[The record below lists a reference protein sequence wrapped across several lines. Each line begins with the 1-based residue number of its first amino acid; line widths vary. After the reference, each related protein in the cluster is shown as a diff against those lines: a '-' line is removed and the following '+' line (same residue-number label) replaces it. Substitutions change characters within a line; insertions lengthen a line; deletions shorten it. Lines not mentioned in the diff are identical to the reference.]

1 MADRS
6 VVLDLILRGR
16 DLASAAVDHV
26 RDAVGGLRDSVS
38 AALEPLRS
46 FAGLITAVVGI
57 GGAKELIDRADAYT
71 NLSNQVKVATKD
83 EADYQASI
91 RSVAVVAKDANAD
104 LDSTARLYGKVKQN
118 ADSLGISQQ
127 QVADVTGV
135 VAKGMQLSG
144 AEAGAAAGA
153 TLQFTQALGSGVLRG
168 EEFNSVIEASPA
180 LIKAIADGLGVTV
193 GEMRGLAEAGQ
204 LTSDRVVQALL
215 SQKQAI
221 DETYARLPQT
231 VGQAM
236 GQLDNAATIFV
247 GRLNEQL
254 GATQSLNDG
263 LKFLATNL
271 DAVAALMGAA
281 FAASVA
287 KGAQSTG
294 QFVTA
299 SIAARDAARQQAIAA
314 EQQQAANIA
323 AAQSHVAA
331 AQAAYNRALAEQR
344 ATQAQL
350 ASLEALAGLFAS
362 EEALAIARGQATA
375 AANAAAAATQR
386 YAAAQAALNAAQ
398 GPAAASVG
406 IFSRALAFLAG
417 PGGLVL
423 AAVSAFGL
431 LFSLFSNNKQTVDD
445 LTLSTDQYAD
455 ALKKMNA
462 AQASAALLKVNDA
475 LADQRRVVSDLQGE
489 VDRLNDIMA
498 YYQQT
503 GTKTDLTVRALTE
516 ANGKLADANDKLRGL
531 EEKRADILKR
541 VNEAQQESANAN
553 LKQVTAYNQL
563 ITALDKVG
571 GTLQAREKYLKQV
584 SDAEIAETQAL
595 IDKAKALG
603 NTNEVERL
611 TIEIA
616 QQRAKAAQQAAGLAQ
631 AEANAEEAK
640 IATLEKLRDVQGQ
653 LTPGQQKSLALAQE
667 SAVAKHA
674 EADAAQA
681 LADKLALE
689 AQSQESGAAAKQRAV
704 EKAQQ
709 IVTASGN
716 YLSALEAVANAEIA
730 GLRAEIDLANAK
742 GETAEAV
749 GKGVQL
755 AGLEAKWAQALAD
768 AKQAEIV
775 AEKASV
781 EAKIAA
787 LQATNSNAEATQ
799 KEIAALQL
807 KLVALGKQ
815 AEAEQ
820 ITAQV
825 KAIAAQ
831 QTQQNTQQ
839 TQKNTEETEHHIVA
853 LKQDSEEQQVN
864 TKHTNDGSA
873 AAAGLANR
881 LQELRGEMD
890 KLSESAR
897 LYFEAQNQW
906 NLAHVGIEGAAKA
919 ARDAQAAFQ
928 SLGDSASRALAGYNK
943 EIAFAQE
950 GIDHWKDKLGFATT
964 GFEKFESAM
973 ELAALQTK
981 KLWNE
986 QARDAEIARQSIE
999 RMTESGNIQMGVLQ
1013 AAIRGVNG
1021 GFTLLDQQDLSGL
1034 QSAIDAANA
1043 KLRQM
1048 QQEAEDARA
1057 NIARLNAEIAA
1068 EQGDTEKA
1076 NLLKQQLDYQQAL
1089 ADIEAK
1095 RNQAVLEGNRELVAL
1110 YDEQIRKLNELN
1122 ALKEKNIKAD
1132 AKSNSASSSS
1142 SANNSRQPASQ
1153 LPGGTGAAA
1162 LPATSGGGGITVNVN
1177 ASNARVLDNN
1187 FVEDLARQMQPAL
1200 SRLTRLNS

>member
-1 MADRS
+1 MATRS
-6 VVLDLILRGR
+6 LLAELVLR
-16 DLASAAVDHV
+16 V
-26 RDAVGGLRDSVS
+26 RDEGAVVIERTRAGLAGIGNAAS
-38 AALEPLRS
+38 AALEPLQS
-46 FAGLITAVVGI
+46 FWALIGAAVSV
-57 GGAKELIDRADAYT
+57 GGAKELTDRADAYT
-71 NLSNQVKVATKD
+71 NLSNQVKVATND
-83 EADYQASI
+83 EADYQASMQ
-91 RSVAVVAKDANAD
+91 SVADVAKDANAN

-127 QVADVTGV
+127 QVADVTSV

-168 EEFNSVIEASPA
+168 EEFNSILEASPA

-215 SQKQAI
+215 SQKAAI
-221 DETYARLPQT
+221 DETYAKLPQT
-231 VGQAM
+231 VAQATQ
-236 GQLDNAATIFV
+236 QLDNAATLFV

-254 GATQSLNDG
+254 GATHSLTDG
-263 LKFLATNL
+263 LKFLANNM

-281 FAASVA
+281 FATAAA
-287 KGAQSTG
+287 KAVQSTW

-406 IFSRALAFLAG
+406 LFSRALAFLAG

-423 AAVSAFGL
+423 AAISAFGL
-431 LFSLFSNNKQTVDD
+431 LFSLFSDNKQTVDD
-445 LTLSTDQYAD
+445 LTGSTDRYAD
-455 ALKKMNA
+455 ALKRMNA

-489 VDRLNDIMA
+489 VDRLNGIMA

-516 ANGKLADANDKLRGL
+516 ANGKLADANGKLQGL

-541 VNEAQQESANAN
+541 VNEAQQEAANAD

-571 GTLQAREKYLKQV
+571 GILQAREKYLKQV

-603 NTNEVERL
+603 DTNEVERL

-616 QQRAKAAQQAAGLAQ
+616 QQSAKAAQQAAGLAQ

-640 IATLEKLRDVQGQ
+640 IATLEKLRDVQDQ

-667 SAVAKHA
+667 GAVAKHA
-674 EADAAQA
+674 EAEAAQA
-681 LADKLALE
+681 LADKLANE
-689 AQSQESGAAAKQRAV
+689 AHSVELLTTS
-704 EKAQQ
+704 EKARVEQ
-709 IVTASGN
+709 IGQVVDGYTRLQSASAA
-716 YLSALEAVANAEIA
+716 YYDALIE
-730 GLRAEIDLANAK
+730 
-742 GETAEAV
+742 
-749 GKGVQL
+749 Q
-755 AGLEAKWAQALAD
+755 AQAEGRERD
-768 AKQAEIV
+768 ARALTIEKLREQARMQELI
-775 AEKASV
+775 
-781 EAKIAA
+781 
-787 LQATNSNAEATQ
+787 
-799 KEIAALQL
+799 
-807 KLVALGKQ
+807 
-815 AEAEQ
+815 AEQ
-820 ITAQV
+820 
-825 KAIAAQ
+825 KRL
-831 QTQQNTQQ
+831 
-839 TQKNTEETEHHIVA
+839 E
-853 LKQDSEEQQVN
+853 
-864 TKHTNDGSA
+864 A
-873 AAAGLANR
+873 AAA
-881 LQELRGEMD
+881 
-890 KLSESAR
+890 
-897 LYFEAQNQW
+897 
-906 NLAHVGIEGAAKA
+906 
-919 ARDAQAAFQ
+919 
-928 SLGDSASRALAGYNK
+928 
-943 EIAFAQE
+943 
-950 GIDHWKDKLGFATT
+950 IDVL
-964 GFEKFESAM
+964 
-973 ELAALQTK
+973 
-981 KLWNE
+981 NVI
-986 QARDAEIARQSIE
+986 DAEIARRKAANEEVGKDLELKRQQQQIAVQIAAIE
-999 RMTESGNIQMGVLQ
+999 AGAATAKTETAKATAELTAKTQAFVAAGYDEIEAKKLALLASGQYTAALKLEEEQRKKVADAAEKQKDADTGAADALRAAVAAAEQAADAAKVAADQTQAASNFASSALQGWSDRLGALSDKARQAFDGYDGSAQKAADSSQELADAIAGLATGGYVEWANKVAIRALEIEQRFNGQKEAAQRLTEQLQ
-1013 AAIRGVNG
+1013 AMADDGRVNMAAMAEATRGVSG
-1021 GFTLLDQQDLSGL
+1021 EFDLLDQQRLDNL

-1043 KLRQM
+1043 KLQQM
-1048 QQEAEDARA
+1048 QQEAEDTRA

-1076 NLLKQQLDYQQAL
+1076 ALLKQQLDYQQAL

-1095 RNQAVLEGNRELVAL
+1095 RSQAELEGNRELVAL
-1110 YDEQIRKLNELN
+1110 YEEQARKLTELN

-1132 AKSNSASSSS
+1132 AESARQQSASNTTST
-1142 SANNSRQPASQ
+1142 AA
-1153 LPGGTGAAA
+1153 LPGGAGAAA
-1162 LPATSGGGGITVNVN
+1162 LPSSSGTSARTYNLNLTGVNGRTLPATTTTDPTSF
-1177 ASNARVLDNN
+1177 LD
-1187 FVEDLARQMQPAL
+1187 ELERAQRSAA
-1200 SRLTRLNS
+1200 

>member
-1 MADRS
+1 MATRS
-6 VVLDLILRGR
+6 LLAELVLR
-16 DLASAAVDHV
+16 V
-26 RDAVGGLRDSVS
+26 RDEGAAAIERTRAGLAGIGNAAS
-38 AALEPLRS
+38 AALEPLQS
-46 FAGLITAVVGI
+46 FWALIAAAVGV

-71 NLSNQVKVATKD
+71 NLSNQVKVATAD
-83 EADYQASI
+83 EADYQASMQ
-91 RSVAVVAKDANAD
+91 SVADVAKDANAG

-127 QVADVTGV
+127 QVADVTDV

-144 AEAGAAAGA
+144 AETAAASGA
-153 TLQFTQALGSGVLRG
+153 MLQFTQALGSGTLRG

-221 DETYARLPQT
+221 DETYAKLPQT
-231 VGQAM
+231 VAQATQ
-236 GQLDNAATIFV
+236 QLDNAATLFV

-254 GATQSLNDG
+254 GATHSLTDG
-263 LKFLATNL
+263 LKFLANNM

-281 FAASVA
+281 FAASAA
-287 KGAQSTG
+287 KAAQSTG

-323 AAQSHVAA
+323 AAQGHVAA

-431 LFSLFSNNKQTVDD
+431 LFSLFSDNKQTVDD
-445 LTLSTDQYAD
+445 LAGSTDRYAD
-455 ALKKMNA
+455 ALEKMNA

-475 LADQRRVVSDLQGE
+475 LADQRQVVSELQGE
-489 VDRLNDIMA
+489 VDRLNGIMA

-516 ANGKLADANDKLRGL
+516 ANGKLADANGKLQGL

-541 VNEAQQESANAN
+541 VNEAQQEAANAD

-603 NTNEVERL
+603 DTNEVERL

-640 IATLEKLRDVQGQ
+640 IATLEKLRDVQGK

-674 EADAAQA
+674 EAEAAQA
-681 LADKLALE
+681 LADKLANE
-689 AQSQESGAAAKQRAV
+689 AHSVDLLTTS
-704 EKAQQ
+704 EKARVEQ
-709 IVTASGN
+709 IGQVVDGYTRLQSASAA
-716 YLSALEAVANAEIA
+716 YYDALIE
-730 GLRAEIDLANAK
+730 
-742 GETAEAV
+742 
-749 GKGVQL
+749 Q
-755 AGLEAKWAQALAD
+755 AQA
-768 AKQAEIV
+768 
-775 AEKASV
+775 
-781 EAKIAA
+781 
-787 LQATNSNAEATQ
+787 
-799 KEIAALQL
+799 
-807 KLVALGKQ
+807 
-815 AEAEQ
+815 
-820 ITAQV
+820 
-825 KAIAAQ
+825 
-831 QTQQNTQQ
+831 
-839 TQKNTEETEHHIVA
+839 
-853 LKQDSEEQQVN
+853 
-864 TKHTNDGSA
+864 
-873 AAAGLANR
+873 
-881 LQELRGEMD
+881 
-890 KLSESAR
+890 
-897 LYFEAQNQW
+897 
-906 NLAHVGIEGAAKA
+906 EGRE
-919 ARDAQAAFQ
+919 RDA
-928 SLGDSASRALAGYNK
+928 RALTI
-943 EIAFAQE
+943 E
-950 GIDHWKDKLGFATT
+950 KL
-964 GFEKFESAM
+964 
-973 ELAALQTK
+973 
-981 KLWNE
+981 NE
-986 QARDAEIARQSIE
+986 QARLQALIAEQKRLEAEAAKEVLNVIDAEIARRKAANEEVGKDLELKRQQQQIAAQIAAIE
-999 RMTESGNIQMGVLQ
+999 AGAATAKTETAQATAELTEKTQAFIAAGYDEIEAKRLALLASGQFTAALKLEEEQRKKTTEAAEKQKDADAGAADALRAAVAAAEQAADAAKAAADQTQAASNAASGALQGWSDRLGALSDKARQDFDGYDESAQGAADSSQELADAVAGLATGGYVEWANRVAIRALEIEQRFNGQKEAAERLAEQLQ
-1013 AAIRGVNG
+1013 AMADGGRVNMAALAEATRGVSG
-1021 GFTLLDQQDLSGL
+1021 QFDLLDQQRLDNL
-1034 QSAIDAANA
+1034 QSAIDRA
-1043 KLRQM
+1043 KASMDALRQ
-1048 QQEAEDARA
+1048 ASEDALLAAQEELLQKQGDESGLLELQHKRQLLELQQQ
-1057 NIARLNAEIAA
+1057 LNAARDAGDQTAIANL
-1068 EQGDTEKA
+1068 EKA
-1076 NLLKQQLDYQQAL
+1076 LAIRQRSYELEQQS
-1089 ADIEAK
+1089 IEAK
-1095 RNQAVLEGNRELVAL
+1095 NRS
-1110 YDEQIRKLNELN
+1110 QN
-1122 ALKEKNIKAD
+1122 
-1132 AKSNSASSSS
+1132 SNSGSSGTPSSSSS
-1142 SANNSRQPASQ
+1142 SA
-1153 LPGGTGAAA
+1153 
-1162 LPATSGGGGITVNVN
+1162 SGGISTGKTHRLELIGVNGRTFTTT
-1177 ASNARVLDNN
+1177 ADTDPTSFLD
-1187 FVEDLARQMQPAL
+1187 EIERAQRSAA
-1200 SRLTRLNS
+1200 

>member
-1 MADRS
+1 MATRS
-6 VVLDLILRGR
+6 LLAELVLR
-16 DLASAAVDHV
+16 V
-26 RDAVGGLRDSVS
+26 RDEGAAAIERTRAGLAGIGNAAS
-38 AALEPLRS
+38 AALEPLQS
-46 FAGLITAVVGI
+46 FWTLIAAAVGV
-57 GGAKELIDRADAYT
+57 GGAKELIDRADAFT
-71 NLSNQVKVATKD
+71 NLSNQVKVATAD
-83 EADYQASI
+83 EADYKESMQ
-91 RSVAVVAKDANAD
+91 SVAAVAKDANAN

-127 QVADVTGV
+127 QVADVTSV

-221 DETYARLPQT
+221 DETYAKLPGT
-231 VGQAM
+231 VTQAT
-236 GQLDNAATIFV
+236 QQFDNAATLFV

-254 GATQSLNDG
+254 GATHSLTDG
-263 LKFLATNL
+263 LKFLADNM

-281 FAASVA
+281 FAASAA
-287 KGAQSTG
+287 KAAQSTG

-314 EQQQAANIA
+314 EQQQAANLA

-406 IFSRALAFLAG
+406 LFSRALAFLAG
-417 PGGLVL
+417 PAGLVL

-431 LFSLFSNNKQTVDD
+431 LFSLFSNNKKTVDD

-475 LADQRRVVSDLQGE
+475 LADQRQVVSELQGE
-489 VDRLNDIMA
+489 VDRLNGIMA

-516 ANGKLADANDKLRGL
+516 ANGKLADANGKLQGL

-541 VNEAQQESANAN
+541 VNEAQQEAANAD

-595 IDKAKALG
+595 LDKAKAIG
-603 NTNEVERL
+603 DTNEVERL

-640 IATLEKLRDVQGQ
+640 IATLEKLRDVQSQ
-653 LTPGQQKSLALAQE
+653 LTPGQQKSLSLAQE

-674 EADAAQA
+674 EAEAAQA
-681 LADKLALE
+681 LADKLVLE
-689 AQSQESGAAAKQRAV
+689 ASSEESGAAAKQRAA

-709 IVTASGN
+709 LVSASGN

-742 GETAEAV
+742 GETATAV
-749 GKGVQL
+749 GKSVQL
-755 AGLEAKWAQALAD
+755 AALEAKWAQTLAD

-787 LQATNSNAEATQ
+787 LQATDSNTEATQ
-799 KEIAALQL
+799 KEIVALQL

-831 QTQQNTQQ
+831 QTQQNTEQAQQNTDQ
-839 TQKNTEETEHHIVA
+839 TQQNTQAVQANSDAQETNTQHVTDTTDANKLLAQYLAGTRSEMDELSGSARRYFEAIFQSTLVHQGFLDSYKSAVDAQRAFISSTDDSSAA
-853 LKQDSEEQQVN
+853 LVEYRAKFLEAVEAEDQASEKLLFAMNGFRKAEAAIELAAAKTKEAYYEQ
-864 TKHTNDGSA
+864 A
-873 AAAGLANR
+873 AAAEALR
-881 LQELRGEMD
+881 LRLENMGSTGVNATNL
-890 KLSESAR
+890 LS
-897 LYFEAQNQW
+897 Y
-906 NLAHVGIEGAAKA
+906 AAK
-919 ARDAQAAFQ
+919 QADGAF
-928 SLGDSASRALAGYNK
+928 N
-943 EIAFAQE
+943 
-950 GIDHWKDKLGFATT
+950 
-964 GFEKFESAM
+964 
-973 ELAALQTK
+973 
-981 KLWNE
+981 
-986 QARDAEIARQSIE
+986 
-999 RMTESGNIQMGVLQ
+999 
-1013 AAIRGVNG
+1013 
-1021 GFTLLDQQDLSGL
+1021 LLDEQDLSGL
-1034 QSAIDAANA
+1034 RAALDDANVKLREMQEETQSAKERIAELDAQIADASGDSEKA
-1043 KLRQM
+1043 KLLEQELSY
-1048 QQEAEDARA
+1048 QQDLAEIEANRAEAEA
-1057 NIARLNAEIAA
+1057 
-1068 EQGDTEKA
+1068 
-1076 NLLKQQLDYQQAL
+1076 
-1089 ADIEAK
+1089 
-1095 RNQAVLEGNRELVAL
+1095 EGNRELVAL
-1110 YDEQIRKLNELN
+1110 YDTQIGKLKQLN
-1122 ALKEKNIKAD
+1122 DLKVKNIKAD
-1132 AKSNSASSSS
+1132 AESSTDTTSSTSSTTTTSSS
-1142 SANNSRQPASQ
+1142 
-1153 LPGGTGAAA
+1153 G
-1162 LPATSGGGGITVNVN
+1162 SGGISTGKTHRLELIGVNGRTLT
-1177 ASNARVLDNN
+1177 ATTDTDPTGFLD
-1187 FVEDLARQMQPAL
+1187 ELERAQRSAA
-1200 SRLTRLNS
+1200 

>member
-1 MADRS
+1 MATRS
-6 VVLDLILRGR
+6 LLAELVLR
-16 DLASAAVDHV
+16 V
-26 RDAVGGLRDSVS
+26 RDEGAAAIERTRAGLAGIGNAAS
-38 AALEPLRS
+38 AALEPLQS
-46 FAGLITAVVGI
+46 FWTLIAAAVGV
-57 GGAKELIDRADAYT
+57 GGAKELIDRADAFT
-71 NLSNQVKVATKD
+71 NLSNQVKVATAD
-83 EADYQASI
+83 EADYQASMQ
-91 RSVAVVAKDANAD
+91 SVADVAKDANAG

-127 QVADVTGV
+127 QVADVTDV

-221 DETYARLPQT
+221 DETYAKLPQT
-231 VGQAM
+231 VTQATQ
-236 GQLDNAATIFV
+236 QLDNAATLFV

-254 GATQSLNDG
+254 GATRSLTDG
-263 LKFLATNL
+263 LKFLANNM

-281 FAASVA
+281 FAASAA
-287 KGAQSTG
+287 KAVQSTG

-431 LFSLFSNNKQTVDD
+431 LFSLFSDNKKTVDD
-445 LTLSTDQYAD
+445 LADSTDQYTD
-455 ALKKMNA
+455 AIKKMNA

-475 LADQRRVVSDLQGE
+475 LADQRKVVSELQGE
-489 VDRLNDIMA
+489 VDRLNGIMA
-498 YYQQT
+498 YYQHT

-516 ANGKLADANDKLRGL
+516 ANGKLADANGKLQGL

-541 VNEAQQESANAN
+541 VNEAQQEAANAD

-603 NTNEVERL
+603 DTNEVERL

-674 EADAAQA
+674 EAEAAQA
-681 LADKLALE
+681 LADKLANE
-689 AQSQESGAAAKQRAV
+689 AHSVDLLTTS
-704 EKAQQ
+704 EKARVEQ
-709 IVTASGN
+709 IGQVVDGYTRLQSASAA
-716 YLSALEAVANAEIA
+716 YYDALIE
-730 GLRAEIDLANAK
+730 
-742 GETAEAV
+742 
-749 GKGVQL
+749 Q
-755 AGLEAKWAQALAD
+755 AQA
-768 AKQAEIV
+768 
-775 AEKASV
+775 
-781 EAKIAA
+781 
-787 LQATNSNAEATQ
+787 
-799 KEIAALQL
+799 
-807 KLVALGKQ
+807 
-815 AEAEQ
+815 
-820 ITAQV
+820 
-825 KAIAAQ
+825 
-831 QTQQNTQQ
+831 
-839 TQKNTEETEHHIVA
+839 
-853 LKQDSEEQQVN
+853 
-864 TKHTNDGSA
+864 
-873 AAAGLANR
+873 
-881 LQELRGEMD
+881 
-890 KLSESAR
+890 
-897 LYFEAQNQW
+897 
-906 NLAHVGIEGAAKA
+906 EGRE
-919 ARDAQAAFQ
+919 RDA
-928 SLGDSASRALAGYNK
+928 RALTI
-943 EIAFAQE
+943 E
-950 GIDHWKDKLGFATT
+950 KL
-964 GFEKFESAM
+964 
-973 ELAALQTK
+973 
-981 KLWNE
+981 NE
-986 QARDAEIARQSIE
+986 QARLQALIAEQKRLEAAVAIDVLNVIDAEIARRKAANEEIGKDLELKRQQQQIAAQIAAIE
-999 RMTESGNIQMGVLQ
+999 AGAATAKTETAQATADLTAKTQMLVAAGYDEIEAKRLALLASGQYTAASKLEEEQRKKTAEAAEKQKDADAGVADALRAAVAAAESAADAAKAAADQTKAASAAANSALQGWSDRLGALSDKARQAFDGYDESAQGAADSSQELADAIAGLATGGYVEWANRVAIRALEIEQRFNGQKEAAQHLTEQLQAMAESGKIDMNALAQ
-1013 AAIRGVNG
+1013 ATRGVAG
-1021 GFTLLDQQDLSGL
+1021 EFDLLDQQRLNQL

-1095 RNQAVLEGNRELVAL
+1095 RNQAELEGNRDLVAL

-1132 AKSNSASSSS
+1132 AESARQQA
-1142 SANNSRQPASQ
+1142 ANNNTSAAA
-1153 LPGGTGAAA
+1153 LPGGAGAAA
-1162 LPATSGGGGITVNVN
+1162 LPSSSGTSARTYNLNLTGVNGRTLTTTTTTDPT
-1177 ASNARVLDNN
+1177 SFLDELERARRS
-1187 FVEDLARQMQPAL
+1187 AA
-1200 SRLTRLNS
+1200 

>member
-1 MADRS
+1 MATRS
-6 VVLDLILRGR
+6 LLAELVLRVR
-16 DLASAAVDHV
+16 DEGAAVIE
-26 RDAVGGLRDSVS
+26 RTRAGLTGIGNAAS
-38 AALEPLRS
+38 AALEPLQS
-46 FAGLITAVVGI
+46 FWALIGAAVSV
-57 GGAKELIDRADAYT
+57 GGAKALIDRADAFT
-71 NLSNQVKVATKD
+71 NLSNQVKVATAD
-83 EADYQASI
+83 EADYQASMQ
-91 RSVAVVAKDANAD
+91 SVADVAKDANAN

-127 QVADVTGV
+127 QVADVTSV

-168 EEFNSVIEASPA
+168 EEFNSVLEASPA

-215 SQKQAI
+215 SQKAAI
-221 DETYARLPQT
+221 DETYAKLPGT
-231 VGQAM
+231 VAQATQ
-236 GQLDNAATIFV
+236 QLDNAATLFV

-254 GATQSLNDG
+254 DATHSLTDG
-263 LKFLATNL
+263 LKFLANNM

-281 FAASVA
+281 FAASAA
-287 KGAQSTG
+287 KAVQSTG

-314 EQQQAANIA
+314 EQQQAANLA
-323 AAQSHVAA
+323 AAQGHVAA

-406 IFSRALAFLAG
+406 LFSRALAFLAG

-445 LTLSTDQYAD
+445 LTGSTDRYAD
-455 ALKKMNA
+455 ALERMNA

-475 LADQRRVVSDLQGE
+475 LADQRKVVSELQGE
-489 VDRLNDIMA
+489 VDRLNGVMA

-516 ANGKLADANDKLRGL
+516 ANGKLADANDKLLGL
-531 EEKRADILKR
+531 EGKRADILKR

-571 GTLQAREKYLKQV
+571 KTLQDREKYLKQV

-595 IDKAKALG
+595 LDKAKALG
-603 NTNEVERL
+603 DTNEAERL

-631 AEANAEEAK
+631 AEANAEDAK

-674 EADAAQA
+674 EAEAAQA
-681 LADKLALE
+681 LADKLVLE
-689 AQSQESGAAAKQRAV
+689 ASSEESGAAAKQRAA

-709 IVTASGN
+709 LVSASGN

-730 GLRAEIDLANAK
+730 GLRAEIDLAKAK
-742 GETAEAV
+742 GETATAV
-749 GKGVQL
+749 GKSVQL
-755 AGLEAKWAQALAD
+755 AELEAKWAQTLAD

-775 AEKASV
+775 AERASV

-787 LQATNSNAEATQ
+787 LQATNSNTEATQ

-820 ITAQV
+820 IAAQV
-825 KAIAAQ
+825 KAVAAQ
-831 QTQQNTQQ
+831 QAQQNTEQ
-839 TQKNTEETEHHIVA
+839 TQKNTEETERHIVA

-906 NLAHVGIEGAAKA
+906 NLARVGVEGAAKA
-919 ARDAQAAFQ
+919 AREAQAAFQ
-928 SLGDSASRALAGYNK
+928 SLGDSASKALAGYNK
-943 EIAFAQE
+943 EIVVAQE

-999 RMTESGNIQMGVLQ
+999 RMTESGNIKMGVLQ

-1043 KLRQM
+1043 KLQQM
-1048 QQEAEDARA
+1048 QKEAEDARA

-1076 NLLKQQLDYQQAL
+1076 ALLKQQLDYQQAL

-1095 RNQAVLEGNRELVAL
+1095 RSQAELEGNRELVAL
-1110 YDEQIRKLNELN
+1110 YDEQARKLNELN
-1122 ALKEKNIKAD
+1122 ALKERNIKAD
-1132 AKSNSASSSS
+1132 AESARQQA
-1142 SANNSRQPASQ
+1142 ANNNISATA

-1162 LPATSGGGGITVNVN
+1162 LPSGSSTSAGKYTLDLVGVNGRTLTTT
-1177 ASNARVLDNN
+1177 SNTNPSSFLDDI
-1187 FVEDLARQMQPAL
+1187 VQAK
-1200 SRLTRLNS
+1200 SRSS

>member
-1 MADRS
+1 MATRS
-6 VVLDLILRGR
+6 LLAELVLRVR
-16 DLASAAVDHV
+16 DEGAAVIE
-26 RDAVGGLRDSVS
+26 RTRAGLAGIGNAAS
-38 AALEPLRS
+38 AALEPLQS
-46 FAGLITAVVGI
+46 FWALIGAAVSV
-57 GGAKELIDRADAYT
+57 GGAKALIDRADAFT
-71 NLSNQVKVATKD
+71 NLSNQVKVATDD
-83 EADYQASI
+83 EADYKKSMQ
-91 RSVAVVAKDANAD
+91 SVANVAKDANAE

-127 QVADVTGV
+127 QVADVTSV

-221 DETYARLPQT
+221 DETYAKLPQT
-231 VGQAM
+231 VAQATQ
-236 GQLDNAATIFV
+236 QLDNAATLFV

-254 GATQSLNDG
+254 GATRSLADG
-263 LKFLATNL
+263 LKFLADNM

-281 FAASVA
+281 FAASAA
-287 KGAQSTG
+287 KAAQSTG

-406 IFSRALAFLAG
+406 LFSRAMGLLAG
-417 PGGLVL
+417 PAGLIL
-423 AAVSAFGL
+423 TAVSAFGL
-431 LFSLFSNNKQTVDD
+431 LYAAFSKQKTATDE
-445 LTLSTDQYAD
+445 LNGSTDQYVASLEKLNRAQLEAASVKLGDAMRDQRQAIAD
-455 ALKKMNA
+455 AA
-462 AQASAALLKVNDA
+462 AEVE
-475 LADQRRVVSDLQGE
+475 RLQT
-489 VDRLNDIMA
+489 
-498 YYQQT
+498 QQV
-503 GTKTDLTVRALTE
+503 GLWEALTE
-516 ANGKLADANDKLRGL
+516 SKSRAQLLTEAEGAQADAVAKLNDL
-531 EEKRADILKR
+531 EAKH
-541 VNEAQQESANAN
+541 EALLVRLAGVKQESLATD
-553 LKQVTAYNQL
+553 LSQVTAYNQL

-584 SDAEIAETQAL
+584 SDAEIVETQAL

-603 NTNEVERL
+603 DTNEVERL

-640 IATLEKLRDVQGQ
+640 IATLEKLRNVQAQ

-674 EADAAQA
+674 EAEAAQA

-689 AQSQESGAAAKQRAV
+689 ASSEESGAAAKQRAA

-709 IVTASGN
+709 LVSASGN
-716 YLSALEAVANAEIA
+716 YLYALEAVANAEIA

-742 GETAEAV
+742 GDTADAI
-749 GKGVQL
+749 GKSAQL
-755 AGLEAKWAQALAD
+755 AALEAKWAQTLAD

-787 LQATNSNAEATQ
+787 LQATNSNTEATQ

-831 QTQQNTQQ
+831 QTQQNAQQ
-839 TQKNTEETEHHIVA
+839 TQQNTEQTQQNTQAVQANSDAQETNTQHVVDTTDANKLLAQYLAGTRSEMDELSGSARRYFEAIFQSTLVHQGFLDSYKSAVDAQRAFISSTDDSSAA
-853 LKQDSEEQQVN
+853 LVEYRAKFLEAVEAEDQASEKLLFAMNGFRKAEAAIELAAAKTKEAYYEQ
-864 TKHTNDGSA
+864 A
-873 AAAGLANR
+873 AAAEALR
-881 LQELRGEMD
+881 LRLENMGSTGVNATNL
-890 KLSESAR
+890 LS
-897 LYFEAQNQW
+897 Y
-906 NLAHVGIEGAAKA
+906 AAK
-919 ARDAQAAFQ
+919 QADGAF
-928 SLGDSASRALAGYNK
+928 N
-943 EIAFAQE
+943 
-950 GIDHWKDKLGFATT
+950 
-964 GFEKFESAM
+964 
-973 ELAALQTK
+973 
-981 KLWNE
+981 
-986 QARDAEIARQSIE
+986 
-999 RMTESGNIQMGVLQ
+999 
-1013 AAIRGVNG
+1013 
-1021 GFTLLDQQDLSGL
+1021 LLDEQDLSGL
-1034 QSAIDAANA
+1034 RAAIDDANV
-1043 KLRQM
+1043 KLREM
-1048 QQEAEDARA
+1048 QSEAEDARA

-1076 NLLKQQLDYQQAL
+1076 ALLKQQLDYQQAL

-1095 RNQAVLEGNRELVAL
+1095 RQQAELEGNRDLVAL
-1110 YDEQIRKLNELN
+1110 YDEQARKLTELN

-1132 AKSNSASSSS
+1132 ADAAKQQ
-1142 SANNSRQPASQ
+1142 SANNTSVAA
-1153 LPGGTGAAA
+1153 LPGGSGAAA
-1162 LPATSGGGGITVNVN
+1162 LPSGSGTSARTYNLNLIGVNGRGLDATTTTDPTSFLDEIER
-1177 ASNARVLDNN
+1177 AQARSL
-1187 FVEDLARQMQPAL
+1187 R
-1200 SRLTRLNS
+1200 

>member
-1 MADRS
+1 MATRS
-6 VVLDLILRGR
+6 LLAELVLRVR
-16 DLASAAVDHV
+16 DEGAAVIERTRAGLAGIGNAASASLKPLQSFWALIAA
-26 RDAVGGLRDSVS
+26 AVGV
-38 AALEPLRS
+38 
-46 FAGLITAVVGI
+46 
-57 GGAKELIDRADAYT
+57 GGAKELIDRADAFT
-71 NLSNQVKVATKD
+71 NLSNQVKVATAD
-83 EADYQASI
+83 EADYRESMQ
-91 RSVAVVAKDANAD
+91 SVAAVAKDANAG

-127 QVADVTGV
+127 QVADVTSV

-168 EEFNSVIEASPA
+168 EEFNSVLEASPA

-215 SQKQAI
+215 SQKAAI
-221 DETYARLPQT
+221 DETYAKLPGT
-231 VGQAM
+231 VAQAT
-236 GQLDNAATIFV
+236 QQFDNAATLFV

-254 GATQSLNDG
+254 GATRSLTDG
-263 LKFLATNL
+263 LKFLANNM

-281 FAASVA
+281 FAASAA
-287 KGAQSTG
+287 KAAQSTG

-362 EEALAIARGQATA
+362 EEALALARGQATA

-398 GPAAASVG
+398 GPAATSVG
-406 IFSRALAFLAG
+406 LFSRALAFLTG

-431 LFSLFSNNKQTVDD
+431 LFSLFSDNKQTVDD

-462 AQASAALLKVNDA
+462 VQASAALLKVNDA
-475 LADQRRVVSDLQGE
+475 LVDQRQVVSDLQGE
-489 VDRLNDIMA
+489 VDRLNGIMA

-516 ANGKLADANDKLRGL
+516 ANGRLADANDKLRGL

-541 VNEAQQESANAN
+541 VNEAQQEAANAD

-571 GTLQAREKYLKQV
+571 KTLQDREKYLKQI

-595 IDKAKALG
+595 LDKAKALG
-603 NTNEVERL
+603 DTNEVERL
-611 TIEIA
+611 SIAIA

-674 EADAAQA
+674 EAEAAQA

-689 AQSQESGAAAKQRAV
+689 ASSEESGSAAKQRAA

-709 IVTASGN
+709 LVSASGN

-742 GETAEAV
+742 GETATAV
-749 GKGVQL
+749 GKSVQL
-755 AGLEAKWAQALAD
+755 AALEAKWAQTLAD

-775 AEKASV
+775 AERASV

-787 LQATNSNAEATQ
+787 LQATNSNTEATQ

-815 AEAEQ
+815 SEAEQ
-820 ITAQV
+820 IAAQV
-825 KAIAAQ
+825 KAVAAQ
-831 QTQQNTQQ
+831 QAQQNTEQ
-839 TQKNTEETEHHIVA
+839 TQKNTEATEHHIIAAEKDADATQRQATSYTIMEDAATGA
-853 LKQDSEEQQVN
+853 LRELSGLSDGMNALISHMLRVNDIGESFGHNFRSELGQLRLQMEQVN
-864 TKHTNDGSA
+864 QAIEHNRDIIGPYWDAFERNVDIANQARKAYLEQAIA
-873 AAAGLANR
+873 AT
-881 LQELRGEMD
+881 E
-890 KLSESAR
+890 
-897 LYFEAQNQW
+897 
-906 NLAHVGIEGAAKA
+906 
-919 ARDAQAAFQ
+919 
-928 SLGDSASRALAGYNK
+928 LAGRLKDASDGANISTTALRNLVS
-943 EIAFAQE
+943 EAE
-950 GIDHWKDKLGFATT
+950 RGING
-964 GFEKFESAM
+964 M
-973 ELAALQTK
+973 E
-981 KLWNE
+981 
-986 QARDAEIARQSIE
+986 
-999 RMTESGNIQMGVLQ
+999 
-1013 AAIRGVNG
+1013 
-1021 GFTLLDQQDLSGL
+1021 LLDQQTLSRL
-1034 QSAIDAANA
+1034 QSEIDAANK
-1043 KLRQM
+1043 KLQQM
-1048 QQEAEDARA
+1048 QQEADDARA

-1076 NLLKQQLDYQQAL
+1076 NLIKQQLDYQQAL

-1095 RNQAVLEGNRELVAL
+1095 RSQAELEGNRELVAL
-1110 YDEQIRKLNELN
+1110 YDEQARKLTELN

-1132 AKSNSASSSS
+1132 AESARQQSSSNTT
-1142 SANNSRQPASQ
+1142 SAAA
-1153 LPGGTGAAA
+1153 LPGGAGAAA
-1162 LPATSGGGGITVNVN
+1162 LPSSSGTSARTYNLNLTGVNGRTLPATTTTDP
-1177 ASNARVLDNN
+1177 ASFLDELERAQARSL
-1187 FVEDLARQMQPAL
+1187 R
-1200 SRLTRLNS
+1200 

>member
-1 MADRS
+1 MATRS
-6 VVLDLILRGR
+6 LLAELVLR
-16 DLASAAVDHV
+16 V
-26 RDAVGGLRDSVS
+26 RDEGAAAIERTRAGLAGIGNAAS
-38 AALEPLRS
+38 AALEPLQS
-46 FAGLITAVVGI
+46 FWGLIGAAVGV
-57 GGAKELIDRADAYT
+57 GGAKELIDRADAFT
-71 NLSNQVKVATKD
+71 NLSNQVKVATAD
-83 EADYQASI
+83 EADYQASMQ
-91 RSVAVVAKDANAD
+91 SVADVAKDANAN
-104 LDSTARLYGKVKQN
+104 LDSTARLYGKVKKN

-127 QVADVTGV
+127 QVADVTNV
-135 VAKGMQLSG
+135 VSKGMQLSG
-144 AEAGAAAGA
+144 AETAAAAGA

-168 EEFNSVIEASPA
+168 EEFNSVLEASPA

-221 DETYARLPQT
+221 DETYAKLPQT
-231 VGQAM
+231 VAQAT
-236 GQLDNAATIFV
+236 QQFDNAATLFV

-254 GATQSLNDG
+254 GATHSLADG
-263 LKFLATNL
+263 LKFLANNM

-281 FAASVA
+281 FAASAA
-287 KGAQSTG
+287 KAAQSTG

-362 EEALAIARGQATA
+362 EEALTIARGQATA

-431 LFSLFSNNKQTVDD
+431 LFSLFSDNKKTVDD
-445 LTLSTDQYAD
+445 LADSTDQYTD
-455 ALKKMNA
+455 AIKKMNA

-475 LADQRRVVSDLQGE
+475 LVDQRRVVSDLQGE
-489 VDRLNDIMA
+489 VDRLNGIMA

-516 ANGKLADANDKLRGL
+516 ANGKLADANGKLQGL

-541 VNEAQQESANAN
+541 VNEAQQEAANAD

-571 GTLQAREKYLKQV
+571 WTLQAREKYLKQV

-595 IDKAKALG
+595 LDKAKALG
-603 NTNEVERL
+603 DTNEVERL

-631 AEANAEEAK
+631 AETNAEEAK

-674 EADAAQA
+674 EAEAAQA
-681 LADKLALE
+681 LADKLANE
-689 AQSQESGAAAKQRAV
+689 AHSVDLLTTS
-704 EKAQQ
+704 EKARVEQ
-709 IVTASGN
+709 IGQVVDGYTRLQSASAA
-716 YLSALEAVANAEIA
+716 YYDALIE
-730 GLRAEIDLANAK
+730 
-742 GETAEAV
+742 
-749 GKGVQL
+749 Q
-755 AGLEAKWAQALAD
+755 AQA
-768 AKQAEIV
+768 
-775 AEKASV
+775 
-781 EAKIAA
+781 
-787 LQATNSNAEATQ
+787 
-799 KEIAALQL
+799 
-807 KLVALGKQ
+807 
-815 AEAEQ
+815 
-820 ITAQV
+820 
-825 KAIAAQ
+825 
-831 QTQQNTQQ
+831 
-839 TQKNTEETEHHIVA
+839 
-853 LKQDSEEQQVN
+853 
-864 TKHTNDGSA
+864 
-873 AAAGLANR
+873 
-881 LQELRGEMD
+881 
-890 KLSESAR
+890 
-897 LYFEAQNQW
+897 
-906 NLAHVGIEGAAKA
+906 EGRE
-919 ARDAQAAFQ
+919 RDA
-928 SLGDSASRALAGYNK
+928 RALTI
-943 EIAFAQE
+943 E
-950 GIDHWKDKLGFATT
+950 KL
-964 GFEKFESAM
+964 
-973 ELAALQTK
+973 
-981 KLWNE
+981 NE
-986 QARDAEIARQSIE
+986 QARLQALIAEQKRLEAAAAIDVLNVIDAEIARRKAANEEIGKDLELKRQQQQIAAQIAAIE
-999 RMTESGNIQMGVLQ
+999 AGAATAKTETAQATAELTAKTQAFIAAGYDEIEAKRLALLASGQYTAASKLEEEQRKKTAEAAEKQKDADAGVADALRAAVAAAEQ
-1013 AAIRGVNG
+1013 AADAAKAAADQTQAASAAASSALQGWSDRLGALSDKARQAFDGYDESAKSAADSSQELADAIAGLATGGYVEWANRVAIRALEIEQRFNGQKESAQRLAEQLQSMADGGRVNMAALAEATRGVSG
-1021 GFTLLDQQDLSGL
+1021 QFDLLDQQDLSGL

-1043 KLRQM
+1043 KLQQM
-1048 QQEAEDARA
+1048 QAEAEDARA

-1095 RNQAVLEGNRELVAL
+1095 RSQAELEGNRELVAL
-1110 YDEQIRKLNELN
+1110 YDEQARKLTELN

-1132 AKSNSASSSS
+1132 AESARQQA
-1142 SANNSRQPASQ
+1142 ANNNTSATA
-1153 LPGGTGAAA
+1153 LPGGAGAAA
-1162 LPATSGGGGITVNVN
+1162 LPSSSGTSARTFNLNLIGVNGRTLSATTATDPTSFLDDITQVK
-1177 ASNARVLDNN
+1177 
-1187 FVEDLARQMQPAL
+1187 
-1200 SRLTRLNS
+1200 SRSS

>member
-26 RDAVGGLRDSVS
+26 RDAVGGLRDRVS

-287 KGAQSTG
+287 KGAQSTA

-314 EQQQAANIA
+314 EQQQAANLA
-323 AAQSHVAA
+323 AAKSNVAA

-344 ATQAQL
+344 ATAAQL
-350 ASLEALAGLFAS
+350 AALESLAGLFAN
-362 EEALAIARGQATA
+362 EEALAIARTQATA

-398 GPAAASVG
+398 GPAAASAG
-406 IFSRALAFLAG
+406 LFSRALGLLAG
-417 PGGLVL
+417 PAGLIL
-423 AAVSAFGL
+423 TAVSAFGL
-431 LFSLFSNNKQTVDD
+431 LYAAFSKQKTATDE
-445 LTLSTDQYAD
+445 LSGSTDQYAATLDKLNRAQLEAESLKIGD
-455 ALKKMNA
+455 AMR
-462 AQASAALLKVNDA
+462 
-475 LADQRRVVSDLQGE
+475 DQRQAIADAAAEVERLQNQHVGLWE
-489 VDRLNDIMA
+489 
-498 YYQQT
+498 
-503 GTKTDLTVRALTE
+503 ALTE
-516 ANGKLADANDKLRGL
+516 SKSRAQLLTEAEGAQADAVAKLTDL
-531 EEKRADILKR
+531 EAKH
-541 VNEAQQESANAN
+541 EALLARLAGVKQEALAVDLS
-553 LKQVTAYNQL
+553 QVTAYNQL
-563 ITALDKVG
+563 ITALDKAG
-571 GTLQAREKYLKQV
+571 KTLQDREKYLKQV

-595 IDKAKALG
+595 LDKAKALG
-603 NTNEVERL
+603 DTNEVERL

-640 IATLEKLRDVQGQ
+640 IVTLEKLRDVQGQ
-653 LTPGQQKSLALAQE
+653 LTPGQQKAWRWPK

-674 EADAAQA
+674 EAEAAQA
-681 LADKLALE
+681 LADKLANE
-689 AQSQESGAAAKQRAV
+689 AHSVDLLTTS
-704 EKAQQ
+704 EKAR
-709 IVTASGN
+709 V
-716 YLSALEAVANAEIA
+716 
-730 GLRAEIDLANAK
+730 
-742 GETAEAV
+742 
-749 GKGVQL
+749 
-755 AGLEAKWAQALAD
+755 
-768 AKQAEIV
+768 
-775 AEKASV
+775 
-781 EAKIAA
+781 
-787 LQATNSNAEATQ
+787 
-799 KEIAALQL
+799 
-807 KLVALGKQ
+807 
-815 AEAEQ
+815 EQ
-820 ITAQV
+820 IGQV
-825 KAIAAQ
+825 
-831 QTQQNTQQ
+831 
-839 TQKNTEETEHHIVA
+839 V
-853 LKQDSEEQQVN
+853 
-864 TKHTNDGSA
+864 DGYT
-873 AAAGLANR
+873 R
-881 LQELRGEMD
+881 
-890 KLSESAR
+890 
-897 LYFEAQNQW
+897 
-906 NLAHVGIEGAAKA
+906 
-919 ARDAQAAFQ
+919 
-928 SLGDSASRALAGYNK
+928 
-943 EIAFAQE
+943 
-950 GIDHWKDKLGFATT
+950 
-964 GFEKFESAM
+964 
-973 ELAALQTK
+973 
-981 KLWNE
+981 
-986 QARDAEIARQSIE
+986 
-999 RMTESGNIQMGVLQ
+999 
-1013 AAIRGVNG
+1013 
-1021 GFTLLDQQDLSGL
+1021 L
-1034 QSAIDAANA
+1034 QSASAAYYDALIEQA
-1043 KLRQM
+1043 Q
-1048 QQEAEDARA
+1048 AEGRS
-1057 NIARLNAEIAA
+1057 
-1068 EQGDTEKA
+1068 
-1076 NLLKQQLDYQQAL
+1076 
-1089 ADIEAK
+1089 
-1095 RNQAVLEGNRELVAL
+1095 V
-1110 YDEQIRKLNELN
+1110 
-1122 ALKEKNIKAD
+1122 
-1132 AKSNSASSSS
+1132 
-1142 SANNSRQPASQ
+1142 
-1153 LPGGTGAAA
+1153 
-1162 LPATSGGGGITVNVN
+1162 
-1177 ASNARVLDNN
+1177 
-1187 FVEDLARQMQPAL
+1187 
-1200 SRLTRLNS
+1200 TRGR